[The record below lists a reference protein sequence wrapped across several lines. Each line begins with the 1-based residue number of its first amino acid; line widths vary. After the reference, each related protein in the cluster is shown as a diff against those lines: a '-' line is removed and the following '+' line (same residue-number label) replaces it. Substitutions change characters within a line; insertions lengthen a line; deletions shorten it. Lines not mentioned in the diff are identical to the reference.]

1 MTYYMN
7 LLQSL
12 PLKKSVFVTLNEP
25 EKIDQDKILVRKEY
39 EHPFYNRAMLDSQK
53 RCDEIS
59 GKNRIHYAGAY
70 WGNGFHEDGVQS
82 GLRSMQGNRGGGVLS
97 HFYEGKVSHSR
108 ITPRHA
114 LEYRVWFVYL
124 NLDEV
129 EEFCKL
135 SNMQL

>member
-1 MTYYMN
+1 MN

-12 PLKKSVFVTLNEP
+12 PLKESVFVTLNEP

-59 GKNRIHYAGAY
+59 GKNRTHYAGAY

-82 GLRSMQGNRGGGVLS
+82 GLRVCK
-97 HFYEGKVSHSR
+97 E
-108 ITPRHA
+108 IEA
-114 LEYRVWFVYL
+114 
-124 NLDEV
+124 V
-129 EEFCKL
+129 EC
-135 SNMQL
+135 